1 MYTAKGPHWETFD
14 SDSLSL
20 HCLARPWS
28 TRLCHTSPG
37 LPQESL
43 EGTQAKEGAPNGP
56 LQVATH
62 SKSLEI
68 IIGFVFSA
76 GVGRTG
82 TFITIDHVLEQVE
95 KEGVVD
101 IAGVINKIRTQRMK
115 LVQTVVGTFTPST
128 LSVLWCQSVV
138 LGRDGRG

>member
-1 MYTAKGPHWETFD
+1 MYTVEGPFWETFD

-62 SKSLEI
+62 SKSLKVL
-68 IIGFVFSA
+68 FHSA

-95 KEGVVD
+95 KERVVD

-128 LSVLWCQSVV
+128 LSGL
-138 LGRDGRG
+138 

>member
-43 EGTQAKEGAPNGP
+43 EGTQAKEGGP

-128 LSVLWCQSVV
+128 LSGLWCQSMV
-138 LGRDGRG
+138 

>member
-20 HCLARPWS
+20 HSLARPWS

-56 LQVATH
+56 LQVHTE
-62 SKSLEI
+62 SSPNCLS
-68 IIGFVFSA
+68 VFPQCWSWQDRDVYHYRLCSGA
-76 GVGRTG
+76 
-82 TFITIDHVLEQVE
+82 
-95 KEGVVD
+95 EGVVD
-101 IAGVINKIRTQRMK
+101 IPGVINKIRTQRMK
-115 LVQTVVGTFTPST
+115 LVQTVVGTF
-128 LSVLWCQSVV
+128 
-138 LGRDGRG
+138 

>member
-1 MYTAKGPHWETFD
+1 MYTVEGPFWETFD

-37 LPQESL
+37 LLQESL
-43 EGTQAKEGAPNGP
+43 EAKEGAPNGP

-62 SKSLEI
+62 SKSLE
-68 IIGFVFSA
+68 SA

-101 IAGVINKIRTQRMK
+101 IPGVINKIRIQRMK

-128 LSVLWCQSVV
+128 LSVL
-138 LGRDGRG
+138 